1 MGRDK
6 ATPLFSFF
14 SSLALI
20 FSPLGATMAGTSFS
34 LAHCPASPQEDWQSC
49 LPGDST
55 WSRSLGPYVN
65 KSGPKR
71 AVQLKK
77 TENLAGGHNLGGLN
91 ESLVSYSR

>member
-34 LAHCPASPQEDWQSC
+34 LAHCPASPQED
-49 LPGDST
+49 
-55 WSRSLGPYVN
+55 
-65 KSGPKR
+65 
-71 AVQLKK
+71 
-77 TENLAGGHNLGGLN
+77 
-91 ESLVSYSR
+91 